1 MIIKFPLN
9 ERLLRRLLIESGGN
23 IGPVTVGIATEICA
37 AASSNDVA
45 LLESWDLG
53 RISLNIPSATGRTP
67 LHAAVCA
74 LCTESVDYL
83 LSRDVDVNARDNLGH
98 TPHDNATEM
107 KRVFSTENSKQNE
120 EKKRIIANMIGSLQ
134 RKVLSAM
141 TNGFHNSICSDI

>member
-67 LHAAVCA
+67 
-74 LCTESVDYL
+74 CTPQSVPC
-83 LSRDVDVNARDNLGH
+83 V
-98 TPHDNATEM
+98 
-107 KRVFSTENSKQNE
+107 
-120 EKKRIIANMIGSLQ
+120 
-134 RKVLSAM
+134 RKVSTIYCHVMLM
-141 TNGFHNSICSDI
+141 